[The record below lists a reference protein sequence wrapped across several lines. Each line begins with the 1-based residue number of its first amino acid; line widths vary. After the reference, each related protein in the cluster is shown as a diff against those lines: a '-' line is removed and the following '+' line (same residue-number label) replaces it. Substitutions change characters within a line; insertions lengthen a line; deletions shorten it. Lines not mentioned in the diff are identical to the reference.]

1 MVVISKFYRVAV
13 ISLTLTK
20 AHDQRVKVALF
31 PRASESQSSL
41 FKQLYATFGL
51 NINQPS
57 KLLQHQFQL
66 ALVDLY
72 TVSSF
77 LIQVVIINNRSVGT
91 KQSWLILVCSSSPFV
106 SNLHHYVM
114 QSSVVYCSLLLQ
126 L

>member
-1 MVVISKFYRVAV
+1 MVVISKLYRVAV

-72 TVSSF
+72 TVSS
-77 LIQVVIINNRSVGT
+77 L
-91 KQSWLILVCSSSPFV
+91 
-106 SNLHHYVM
+106 
-114 QSSVVYCSLLLQ
+114 SLLF
-126 L
+126 